1 MVLYLHV
8 IFLGRATA
16 VCKHRNLTSEQRVD
30 VCVVIWSYNSVWCCS
45 NLDTVSHQSFYFSSS
60 VVILVQFSVFMLV
73 HFTTLAPQLK
83 LQSSVFPLCRHLCSK
98 SAISVICGI
107 IIFTW
112 VVPRHGTAWMNPMF
126 EESVQ
131 LSITMV
137 VWILALPI
145 TDYTLWKYDQH
156 DNF

>member
-1 MVLYLHV
+1 
-8 IFLGRATA
+8 
-16 VCKHRNLTSEQRVD
+16 
-30 VCVVIWSYNSVWCCS
+30 
-45 NLDTVSHQSFYFSSS
+45 
-60 VVILVQFSVFMLV
+60 MLV

-83 LQSSVFPLCRHLCSK
+83 LLPTVFPLCCHLCLK
-98 SAISVICGI
+98 SAIAVICGI
-107 IIFTW
+107 LNFTW
-112 VVPRHGTAWMNPMF
+112 VVLRHGTAWMNTMF

-137 VWILALPI
+137 VWILALTI